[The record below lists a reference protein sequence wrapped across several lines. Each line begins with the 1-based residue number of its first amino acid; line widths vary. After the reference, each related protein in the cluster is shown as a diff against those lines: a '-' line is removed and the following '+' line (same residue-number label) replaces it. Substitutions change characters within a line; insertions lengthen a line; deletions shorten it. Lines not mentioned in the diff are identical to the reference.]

1 MTEHVLDGFSQ
12 PTVGFGKPVT
22 ELRLHPSPSV
32 QAVHHW
38 LAVGLVEGKALF
50 RTHLRFFGL
59 FLVFEDLA

>member
-22 ELRLHPSPSV
+22 ELRLHPSV